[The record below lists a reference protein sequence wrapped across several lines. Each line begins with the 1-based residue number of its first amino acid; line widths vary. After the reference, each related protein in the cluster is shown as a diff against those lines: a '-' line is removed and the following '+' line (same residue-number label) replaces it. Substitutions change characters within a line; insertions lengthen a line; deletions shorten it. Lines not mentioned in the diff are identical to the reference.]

1 MGGGSWVKIK
11 KKLVLDLICD
21 HMETFT
27 NKMRY
32 SNQNLPDNALCIGN
46 TVNEFI
52 LKHDLMDDVSE
63 VMATRADEYQL
74 RVSGGVMN

>member
-1 MGGGSWVKIK
+1 MKIK
-11 KKLVLDLICD
+11 KKLILNLICD

-32 SNQNLPDNALCIGN
+32 SNNDLPDNTLCIGS
-46 TVNEFI
+46 TVNKFI

-63 VMATRADEYQL
+63 VMVARADEYQL
-74 RVSGGVMN
+74 RVSGGAMN